1 MSASGSRKKAG
12 GGERLILGA
21 ALAVSLGMVWL
32 ATREVLVFAAFAGGL
47 IALGGLAWLLAR
59 PKPAVQ
65 EVEYALPDW
74 SVTIAAIDRPDCG
87 VAITDRAGRLVCANR
102 PSNAGSPST
111 TPRRASPLTMPRWN
125 AWQRPAARAGA
136 TGAARQM

>member
-47 IALGGLAWLLAR
+47 IALVVPSPLDQIVRWLLAGTSLGDLWTR
-59 PKPAVQ
+59 DPQRSPI
-65 EVEYALPDW
+65 VEIP
-74 SVTIAAIDRPDCG
+74 IAAQ
-87 VAITDRAGRLVCANR
+87 
-102 PSNAGSPST
+102 
-111 TPRRASPLTMPRWN
+111 W
-125 AWQRPAARAGA
+125 PAAR
-136 TGAARQM
+136 RQDRAQGGRQRHERLQKMRT